1 MTDRPDYELIL
12 VKNNRIQAIEHI
24 EQAIAL
30 LERES
35 HFLVS
40 GTSKVTIL
48 KFSINLAKKILEDAS
63 QLFNKETNH
72 EPK

>member
-1 MTDRPDYELIL
+1 MTDRPDCELIF